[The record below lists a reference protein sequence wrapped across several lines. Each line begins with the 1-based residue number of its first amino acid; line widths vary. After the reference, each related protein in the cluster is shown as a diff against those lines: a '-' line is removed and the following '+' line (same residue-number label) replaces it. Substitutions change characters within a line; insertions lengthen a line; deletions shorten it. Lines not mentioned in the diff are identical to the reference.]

1 MGNVVITGT
10 GPLYSLEEVKQFL
23 NVDFADD
30 DTLIQ
35 SFMDAAENAVL
46 QYCNLSLV
54 PEGKQATF
62 KIAAMM
68 AVEDF
73 YEKRGA
79 SDGLP
84 RPAMLLIDPY
94 RWLRV

>member
-10 GPLYSLEEVKQFL
+10 GPLYSLAEVKQFL

-54 PEGKQATF
+54 PEGKGPTF

-68 AVEDF
+68 AVADM
-73 YEKRGA
+73 YEHRGGKE
-79 SDGLP
+79 GLP
-84 RPAMLLIDPY
+84 PAARLLIDPY